1 MQGAEWMDS
10 SNYGAKLR
18 HFGVTQKRI
27 HSPTLA
33 TEARMGH
40 KGQSRAV
47 TESGQDTI
55 GAFLWNLTVSYN
67 PGLIKAKDC
76 SMSKERAV
84 NEGFHTR
91 AARRYLRRK
100 LDMRIRVAVQA
111 ESNEFVSGRCIT
123 VSEGGFGAIMSG
135 ELPDGGAVWVEFRS
149 AKVPPEM
156 RFKAEVR
163 QRRGFQYG
171 FQFVAPSPKH
181 KIIIRQ
187 IFAEGADFV

>member
-18 HFGVTQKRI
+18 HFRSTQV
-27 HSPTLA
+27 
-33 TEARMGH
+33 ED
-40 KGQSRAV
+40 QNQAV

-55 GAFLWNLTVSYN
+55 GAFLWNLTVGYN

-76 SMSKERAV
+76 SMSKQRAV

-156 RFKAEVR
+156 RFKAEIR